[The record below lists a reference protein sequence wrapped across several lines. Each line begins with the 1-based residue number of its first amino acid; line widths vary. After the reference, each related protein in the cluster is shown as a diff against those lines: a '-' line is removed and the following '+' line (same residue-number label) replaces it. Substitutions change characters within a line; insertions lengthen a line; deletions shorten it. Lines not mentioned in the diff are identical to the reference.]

1 MSKSAKPRSRKRPAK
16 SKIAQPKATA
26 ARAETKQARLIEMLK
41 RPEGTT
47 IDEVVK
53 ALKWQSHTVRGAMA
67 GALKKKLGL
76 KIASEKTEERG
87 RIYKITD

>member
-16 SKIAQPKATA
+16 FKIAQPKATA

-76 KIASEKTEERG
+76 KIASEKTEKRG